1 MNRMLLVHNNKYK
14 ISDKKLGTGGFSEVF
29 LGIDTQTNKYVAIKK
44 VALVQKNL
52 EQQLLEK
59 LQFEIELMQKLN
71 HPNIVLYHDVVKT
84 DTHWYIIMEYCN
96 AGTLSDVIKYSAK
109 LEDSDREI
117 IAHYYL
123 VQLKDAIACI
133 RSLGYVHRD
142 IKPMN
147 VLLMKSVENMESMEI
162 MENMEN
168 MENTKSI
175 YISNIPIDFH
185 YNSKLIVKLADFGL
199 AKSSEND
206 DLMTTMCGSPLYM
219 APELFFDSKY
229 NSKTDLWAYGTI
241 MYEMLFGEHPNAANT
256 YEQLV
261 KNLKTKNIKF
271 HFRRNFSKHCFD
283 LMMNLLVNDP
293 KKRIEWDVF
302 FNHIWFQN
310 WNSESNK
317 ISTIMTPPQLTL
329 GNSNLS
335 KMKQNKFLYPSP
347 HVRGSYSEYPSSYPP
362 ADPRRQNL
370 RYLMYDKSR
379 SSSLNTP
386 PSLLLLGSYGN
397 QTYGSRNNSFID
409 SKSVENV
416 SISSGSEVNRMENRM
431 DNRGENKMDLSKY
444 IIPNYEDSSVQHKKS
459 EPIAIKG
466 KGFLK

>member
-14 ISDKKLGTGGFSEVF
+14 ITDKKLGTGGFSEVF
-29 LGIDTQTNKYVAIKK
+29 LGIDIQTNKYVAIKK

-96 AGTLSDVIKYSAK
+96 AGTLSDVIKYNTK
-109 LEDSDREI
+109 LEDCDREI
-117 IAHYYL
+117 ITHYYL
-123 VQLKDAIACI
+123 VQLKNAIACI

-147 VLLMKSVENMESMEI
+147 VLLMNNLENMESME
-162 MENMEN
+162 NMEN
-168 MENTKSI
+168 IDST
-175 YISNIPIDFH
+175 DFH

-199 AKSSEND
+199 AKSSGND

-219 APELFFDSKY
+219 APEVFFDSKY

-241 MYEMLFGEHPNAANT
+241 MYEMLFGEHPNPANT
-256 YEQLV
+256 YDQLV

-271 HFRRNFSKHCFD
+271 HFRKNFSKHCFD
-283 LMMNLLVNDP
+283 LMMGLLVNDP

-310 WNSESNK
+310 WNSEGDK
-317 ISTIMTPPQLTL
+317 IFNMTPPQLIL
-329 GNSNLS
+329 GHSNLS
-335 KMKQNKFLYPSP
+335 KMKQNKFFYPSP
-347 HVRGSYSEYPSSYPP
+347 LIRGSYSEYPSSYPP
-362 ADPRRQNL
+362 SDPRRQNL
-370 RYLMYDKSR
+370 RYLYDKSR

-386 PSLLLLGSYGN
+386 PSLLGSYGS
-397 QTYGSRNNSFID
+397 QIYGSRNNSLVD
-409 SKSVENV
+409 SKSVGNV
-416 SISSGSEVNRMENRM
+416 SMSSGSEMSRMENRMENRM
-431 DNRGENKMDLSKY
+431 DLSKY
-444 IIPNYEDSSVQHKKS
+444 VIPNYEESSVQHKKS